1 MKTSHVLNAGID
13 TLYLNV
19 YYADPETYRRL
30 DIPLDDDLQA
40 RFNDLQQQA
49 KSTRQDVE
57 TPWTLDR
64 KPLSMLSHGT
74 GKLWH
79 WILHNDDLNV
89 QIGLGDYRGLIAH
102 VRVSAQYLWRVRA
115 LPNILGCLNYC
126 LNRLFAHEMYL
137 APSEIDLCVDVANWP
152 MSALDRS
159 CFVAKARKSKVR
171 FDEASLLVGAVEV
184 EYSGPKQ
191 DTFYI
196 GKRTSPIHAKV
207 YDKLKEIKDHHNEKA
222 WYLDILKAHGG
233 WDGEEPVTRVELT
246 TKREALKD
254 LEIETGHD
262 LMRHLKDLWAY
273 LVGTDEHEGWIRY
286 AVPQPNDVNRS
297 RWPAHPTWNA
307 IKHAFDAISEQPASA
322 LIRTR
327 KQQVNLDAATASIA
341 GYLSSRTVWQ
351 CERDGVPIDKMAL
364 ETAVA
369 DIYEEIE
376 KLLQDKGVS
385 FQQLLQAKQRRY
397 YLREE
402 KTRAV
407 TMKHAKSVFSNEP
420 EPI

>member
-1 MKTSHVLNAGID
+1 MSAPHVLNAGID

-19 YYADPETYRRL
+19 YYADPNTYRRL
-30 DIPLDDDLQA
+30 DKPLADTLQA
-40 RFNDLQQQA
+40 TFNELQQQA
-49 KSTRQDVE
+49 KTTRQEVE
-57 TPWTLDR
+57 TPWTLDN
-64 KPLSMLSHGT
+64 KPLYMLSHGT
-74 GKLWH
+74 GKIWH

-89 QIGLGDYRGLIAH
+89 QVGLGDYRGMIAH
-102 VRVSAQYLWRVRA
+102 ARVSAQYLWRVRA
-115 LPNILGCLNYC
+115 LQHILGLLNGC
-126 LNRLFAHEMYL
+126 MNRLFAHEMYL

-152 MSALDRS
+152 TTALDRS

-196 GKRTSPIHAKV
+196 GKRKSPIYAKV
-207 YDKLKEIKDHHNEKA
+207 YDKLKEIKDHHYEKA
-222 WYLDILKAHGG
+222 WYLDLLKEQCG
-233 WDGEEPVTRVELT
+233 WDGEEPVTRFELT

-254 LEIETGHD
+254 LEIETDFD
-262 LMRHLKDLWAY
+262 LMHHLKSLWGY
-273 LVGTDEHEGWIRY
+273 LVGTDEQEGWMRY
-286 AVPQPNDVNRS
+286 AVPQPNDTNRS
-297 RWPAHPTWNA
+297 RWLAHPTWNL
-307 IKHAFDAISEQPASA
+307 IKHAFDSLSEEPANA

-341 GYLSSRTVWQ
+341 GYLSTRTVWQ
-351 CERDGVPIDKMAL
+351 CDRDGVPVESMAL
-364 ETAVA
+364 ETALA

-376 KLLQDKGVS
+376 KRLQEKGVT

-402 KTRAV
+402 KTRASV
-407 TMKHAKSVFSNEP
+407 MKRAKSALTDEQ
-420 EPI
+420 EAI